1 MTDAAR
7 RGGLAG
13 LRQRSWTWLLRHA
26 ILPAG
31 DMAFGQK
38 MIQRLRFL
46 EEAQWWGAGEVDAH
60 RDRLLQSLLSVAYRD
75 VPFYRDLMNGVSLR
89 PDDIHTPLDLSR
101 LPIVTKEMLR
111 KGYPHLTTRKTGQK
125 TYEARTSGSTGRNF
139 CVLEDPETAGWYRA
153 SFLLALEWA
162 GWEIGQ
168 AHLQTGMTLNRSL
181 DRKLKDFLLRC
192 HYVSA
197 YDLTDSWLDRSLDAL
212 EKYSI
217 EHLWGYPGS
226 LYYLARRAAEKGW
239 TRSLRSVVTWGDTL
253 YPQYRTTIE
262 STFRTRVF
270 DTYGIGEGTH
280 IAAQCGSKNTYHI
293 HSLDVVVEYLNN
305 EGQAV
310 PPGTPGNIVITRLHP
325 GPMPLI
331 RYRIGDIGIGGGT
344 RRCECGRSF
353 DILESITGR
362 ETDVVITP
370 TGNRLIVHF
379 FTGILEH
386 FPEIDSFQVLQEERG
401 SMTVRVVPTKQFTDQ
416 SRRKIISAL
425 EEKGAT
431 GMSIQI
437 EPVSEIPITSSG
449 KRRFVISKL

>member
-1 MTDAAR
+1 MRDPAR
-7 RGGLAG
+7 GRELAG
-13 LRQRSWTWLLRHA
+13 LKQRSWTWMLRNV

-31 DMAFGQK
+31 DVAFGQR
-38 MIQRLRFL
+38 MMRRLRFL
-46 EEAQWWGAGEVDAH
+46 EEAQWWDHERLQAY
-60 RDRLLQSLLSVAYRD
+60 RDCLLSSLVAVAYRE
-75 VPFYRDLMNGVSLR
+75 VPFYRELMDSVSLR
-89 PDDIHTPLDLSR
+89 PDDIRGPIDLSR
-101 LPIVTKEMLR
+101 LPVVTKEMLR

-125 TYEARTSGSTGRNF
+125 TYEARTSGSTGKNF

-162 GWEIGQ
+162 GWGIGQ
-168 AHLQTGMTLNRSL
+168 RHLQTGMTLDRSL

-197 YDLTDSWLDRSLDAL
+197 YDLTDSWLDQSLDAL
-212 EKYSI
+212 EKHSI

-226 LYYLARRAAEKGW
+226 LYYLARRAKEKGW
-239 TRSLRSVVTWGDTL
+239 TRSLRSIVTWGDTL
-253 YPQYRTTIE
+253 YPQYRTAIE
-262 STFRTRVF
+262 SAFKTRVF

-280 IAAQCGSKNTYHI
+280 IAAQCGAENTYHI

-305 EGQAV
+305 EGLVV
-310 PPGTPGNIVITRLHP
+310 PNGTPGNIVITRLHP

-331 RYRIGDIGIGGGT
+331 RYRIGDVGVSGGT
-344 RRCECGRSF
+344 RRCECGRTF

-370 TGNRLIVHF
+370 SGNRLIVHF

-386 FPEIDSFQVLQEERG
+386 FPEIDSFQVIQEERG
-401 SMTVRVVPTKQFTDQ
+401 SMLVRVVPTEKFSDQ
-416 SRRKIISAL
+416 SRMHIIAAL
-425 EEKGAT
+425 EEKGAA
-431 GMSIQI
+431 GMSIRV
-437 EPVSEIPITSSG
+437 EPVPEIPMSSSG